1 MKHRRLVPAVAA
13 VLLLLPL
20 AACSVGSGGSDRA
33 GIGDAKVS
41 EMAPQAG
48 DIAQS
53 DAAAERSIV
62 RSGDIALEV
71 GDPAAAAEEVSGI
84 AERLDGYVESETT
97 TNGSE
102 GSDAGAYLLLRVPAD
117 RLDEAFDALG
127 EVGTVLSQSRSASDV
142 TAQHVDLQAR
152 VQALEESVQR
162 LTELMSGAAT
172 TGELIEAETALSQRQ
187 QELDGLRAQL
197 EYLEGQVEQASI
209 SVSLTAKSALPG
221 GPANF
226 WDGLVAGWESIVAA
240 GSGALV
246 LLGILLPWIAIA
258 GVIALVVVFIVRAAR
273 GRRARRTGAAGG
285 RPNAE

>member
-197 EYLEGQVEQASI
+197 EYLEGQVEQGSI